1 MALNILSIPPLSNK
15 IKGVFSGVRRSIPWE
30 RASLHMDTVEVQ
42 ELTGNWNINGLLH
55 EEASVMELLNK
66 VAAIVVDKEQ
76 QNADKNK
83 DEDDIRMYKAVSDV
97 EVSI

>member
-1 MALNILSIPPLSNK
+1 
-15 IKGVFSGVRRSIPWE
+15 
-30 RASLHMDTVEVQ
+30 MDIVEVQ

-55 EEASVMELLNK
+55 KKASVMELLNK

-83 DEDDIRMYKAVSDV
+83 DKDDIRMYKAISDV
-97 EVSI
+97 KVNI